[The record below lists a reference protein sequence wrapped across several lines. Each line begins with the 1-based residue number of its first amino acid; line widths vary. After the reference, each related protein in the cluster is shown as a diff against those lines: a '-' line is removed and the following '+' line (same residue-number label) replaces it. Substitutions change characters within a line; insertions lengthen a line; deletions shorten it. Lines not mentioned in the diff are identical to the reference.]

1 MASPTTSFPE
11 QQGAGMPP
19 PGPPATLTPGLMM
32 AALNSKAPGNDPAA
46 LLYYYQHMAEKCWG
60 LNSPPG
66 SDASSTTS
74 NPRTTSA
81 DILSGKTYNLI
92 TFFIYCKEVLLST
105 TCIRISSN
113 SRCLPTLAGKLKIE
127 LRRWSFAKGC
137 FHLPQE

>member
-81 DILSGKTYNLI
+81 DILSGKTRNLI
-92 TFFIYCKEVLLST
+92 AFLFSLEQ
-105 TCIRISSN
+105 SSSLN
-113 SRCLPTLAGKLKIE
+113 NLYENL
-127 LRRWSFAKGC
+127 
-137 FHLPQE
+137 Q